1 MNTINTEYTF
11 DVPVHH
17 GRDNYGHLT
26 LHAVYKPGSGKKANN
41 DFFDAFSKGDSL
53 LDFFAARWTAP
64 RTDLETII
72 YTNRHTGRSMDVTEL
87 VQFLSPEKFAEYE
100 ELVKDRIY
108 EILNP
113 VNDEL

>member
-11 DVPVHH
+11 DIPVHH

-41 DFFDAFSKGDSL
+41 EHRDF
-53 LDFFAARWTAP
+53 LDYYVSRWMAP

-87 VQFLSPEKFAEYE
+87 VQFLSLDKFAEYE